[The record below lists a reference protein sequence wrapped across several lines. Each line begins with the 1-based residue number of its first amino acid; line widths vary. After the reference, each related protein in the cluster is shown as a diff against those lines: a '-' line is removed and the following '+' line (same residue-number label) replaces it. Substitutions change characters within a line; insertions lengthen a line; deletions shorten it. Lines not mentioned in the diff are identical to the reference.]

1 MLSRLKPK
9 HTFALAISLVLVSG
23 LLAGFTIFQLSASEK
38 WVRHTYRA
46 LVDVGRIQSNLAK
59 ADHVRRIVLETPG
72 NNFDKDF
79 ESARQQLIADMD
91 DLQQLTA
98 DNPEQQA
105 NCIELRNSVNTRI
118 ELLQQSMQAGG
129 SVDSESQRAISDT
142 IVRKAFETSEISD
155 RMELI
160 EQRLLERRRSIASGL
175 YIAIVVI
182 LILAFALSLF
192 LFRMYYRILSAELN
206 ERKVAEEN
214 AQSLSTALMRVQD
227 EERRKFSRELHDS
240 LGQILVGAKMVAVE
254 VAKAIPGNPAVAEL
268 QTILDEALKETRTL
282 SHLLHPPLLDEIGFV
297 SAARWYTES
306 YSERTAIPVDFQCP
320 ESLPEIPK
328 NLELVMFRVMQ
339 ESLTNAH
346 KHSKGTQ
353 TTVRVSVR
361 GGSITLDVQDNGIGI
376 PSEKL
381 DSFRAQGVGVGV
393 GLAGMKQRVREQ
405 GGSLEISSTRDLGTS
420 VSVTFNLGSPAP
432 MAKHAAASSEAV

>member
-1 MLSRLKPK
+1 
-9 HTFALAISLVLVSG
+9 
-23 LLAGFTIFQLSASEK
+23 
-38 WVRHTYRA
+38 
-46 LVDVGRIQSNLAK
+46 
-59 ADHVRRIVLETPG
+59 
-72 NNFDKDF
+72 
-79 ESARQQLIADMD
+79 
-91 DLQQLTA
+91 
-98 DNPEQQA
+98 
-105 NCIELRNSVNTRI
+105 
-118 ELLQQSMQAGG
+118 
-129 SVDSESQRAISDT
+129 
-142 IVRKAFETSEISD
+142 
-155 RMELI
+155 
-160 EQRLLERRRSIASGL
+160 
-175 YIAIVVI
+175 
-182 LILAFALSLF
+182 
-192 LFRMYYRILSAELN
+192 MYYRILSAELN